1 MIRIL
6 IAEDMRLL
14 RETLVASLELEDD
27 LEVAAVLADGNA
39 IVATVAAER
48 IDLAILD
55 IDLPGKDGLTAAAEL
70 RRDHPHC
77 RILVLTSLASP
88 GHLKRAIEIGVAGFV
103 LKDSSRRDLLHAV
116 RTVAEGGSILD
127 PGLAFSALRSPA
139 NPLTDREAD
148 VLRGLAAGADP
159 KQIAADLHLSY
170 GTVRNY
176 LAAATS
182 KLQARTRV
190 DAIRIAQQAGWL

>member
-1 MIRIL
+1 MIRVL

-27 LEVAAVLADGNA
+27 LEVVAVLAAGDA
-39 IVATVAAER
+39 IVATVAAEE

-55 IDLPGKDGLTAAAEL
+55 IDLPGVDGLTAAARI

-77 RILVLTSLASP
+77 RVLILTSLANP
-88 GHLKRAIEIGVAGFV
+88 GHIRRAIDIGVSGFV
-103 LKDSSRRDLLHAV
+103 LKDSSRRELLHAV
-116 RTVAEGGSILD
+116 RTVASGGSVLD
-127 PGLAFSALRSPA
+127 PGLAFTALRGPA
-139 NPLTDREAD
+139 NPLTGREAD
-148 VLRGLAAGADP
+148 VLRCLAAGADP
-159 KQIAADLHLSY
+159 KQIAAQLHLSH

-176 LAAATS
+176 LAAAAT

-190 DAIRIAQQAGWL
+190 DAVRIAQQAGWL

>member
-27 LEVAAVLADGNA
+27 LVVAAVLEEGGS
-39 IVATVAAER
+39 IVATVATED

-55 IDLPGKDGLTAAAEL
+55 IDLPGKDGLTAAAEI

-77 RILVLTSLASP
+77 RVLMLTSLASP
-88 GHLKRAIEIGVAGFV
+88 GHVKRAIDIGVSGFV

-116 RTVAEGGSILD
+116 RTVAAGGSVLD
-127 PGLAFSALRSPA
+127 PGLAFTALRGPA
-139 NPLTDREAD
+139 NPLTDREVD
-148 VLRGLAAGADP
+148 VLRCLASGADP
-159 KQIAADLHLSY
+159 KQIAAQLHLSY

-176 LAAATS
+176 LAAAAA

-190 DAIRIAQQAGWL
+190 DAVRIAQQAGWL

>member
-27 LEVAAVLADGNA
+27 LVVAAVLEEGRS
-39 IVATVAAER
+39 IVATVATAG

-55 IDLPGKDGLTAAAEL
+55 IDLPGKDGLTAAAEI
-70 RRDHPHC
+70 RRDHPEC
-77 RILVLTSLASP
+77 RVLVLTSSASP
-88 GHLKRAIEIGVAGFV
+88 GHVKRAIDIGVSGFV
-103 LKDSSRRDLLHAV
+103 LKDSSRRELLHAV
-116 RTVAEGGSILD
+116 RTVAAGGSVLD
-127 PGLAFSALRSPA
+127 PGLAFTTLRGPA
-139 NPLTDREAD
+139 NPLTDREVD
-148 VLRGLAAGADP
+148 VLRCLASGADP
-159 KQIAADLHLSY
+159 KQIAAQLHLSY

-176 LAAATS
+176 LAAAVA

-190 DAIRIAQQAGWL
+190 DAVRIAQQAGWL